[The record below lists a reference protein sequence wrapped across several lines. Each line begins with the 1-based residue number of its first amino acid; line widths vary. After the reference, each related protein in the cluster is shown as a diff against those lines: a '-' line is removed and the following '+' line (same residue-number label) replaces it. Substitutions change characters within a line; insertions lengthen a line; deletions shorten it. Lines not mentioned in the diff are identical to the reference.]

1 MKSRIMLQVD
11 DRRLVEEEWDI
22 PPRGPKEAL
31 LKVEA
36 CGMCGS
42 DLEQYRGTFVANKIT
57 RYPFIPGHEP
67 IGRIVEIGAEA
78 AKTWGVK
85 VGDRVALEPNLSCGR
100 CDLCLRGHYTNCRSH
115 MPPGAPP
122 AYGFTPTDVGH
133 GFWGAYSEYMHL
145 NERTLLYKIP
155 ETMPIALASLYQPLA
170 AGVSWAVQVPQT
182 ELGDSVLILGHGQRG
197 LGAVIAARRA
207 GASQI
212 IVTGTSR
219 SRAKL
224 QVALALGAHHV
235 IESDVENVAER
246 VMQITGGRGVDLVLD
261 VVPVSTQPVVDAVEV
276 AKVGA
281 TIVLSGI
288 KGPVGVSLNVDRIIY
303 KELTVQG
310 VYSQGNKAYREALR
324 ILEEGPQVLNL
335 LHTHEFELNRAEEA
349 LLTLGKEKESPVDPI
364 CITLH
369 PDASTMTLG
378 RSGAVQGSA
387 SAAAGTA
394 ATPARA

>member
-1 MKSRIMLQVD
+1 MKSRVMLQVD
-11 DRRLVEEEWDI
+11 DRQLVEEEWEV
-22 PPRGPKEAL
+22 PPVGAKEAL

-67 IGRIVEIGAEA
+67 IGRIMEIGAEA
-78 AKTWGVK
+78 AKSWGVK

-100 CDLCLRGHYTNCRSH
+100 CDLCLRGRYTNCRSL

-133 GFWGAYSEYMHL
+133 GFWGAYSDYMHL
-145 NERTLLYKIP
+145 HERTLLYKLP
-155 ETMPIALASLYQPLA
+155 ESMPISLASLYQPLA
-170 AGVSWAVQVPQT
+170 AGISWAVQVPQT
-182 ELGDSVLILGHGQRG
+182 QLGDSVLILGHGQRG

-207 GASQI
+207 GASLI

-219 SRAKL
+219 SRTKL

-246 VMQITGGRGVDLVLD
+246 VMQITGGRGVDVILD
-261 VVPVSTQPVVDAVEV
+261 VVPVSTQPIVDAVEV
-276 AKVGA
+276 ARVGA

-288 KGPVGVSLNVDRIIY
+288 KGPIGVSLNVDRIIY
-303 KELTVQG
+303 KELIIKG
-310 VYSQGNKAYREALR
+310 VYSQGNKAYREAFR
-324 ILEEGPQVLNL
+324 ILDEGPQGLDL
-335 LHTHEFELNRAEEA
+335 LHTHEFELSDAVDA
-349 LLTLGKEKESPVDPI
+349 ILTLGKEKQSPVDPI

-369 PDASTMTLG
+369 PDVATMSKGKSGPVLG
-378 RSGAVQGSA
+378 
-387 SAAAGTA
+387 
-394 ATPARA
+394 TPRQT

>member
-1 MKSRIMLQVD
+1 MKSRVMLQVD
-11 DRRLVEEEWDI
+11 DRRLVEEEWEV
-22 PPRGPKEAL
+22 PRVGPKEAL

-36 CGMCGS
+36 CGLCGS

-78 AKTWGVK
+78 AKTWKVK

-100 CDLCLRGHYTNCRSH
+100 CHLCLGGHYTNCRSL

-133 GFWGAYSEYMHL
+133 GFWGAYSDYMHL
-145 NERTLLYKIP
+145 HERTLLYKIP
-155 ETMPIALASLYQPLA
+155 ESMPISLASLYQPLA
-170 AGVSWAVQVPQT
+170 AGISWAVQVPQT
-182 ELGDSVLILGHGQRG
+182 QMGDSVLILGHGQRG
-197 LGAVIAARRA
+197 LGAVVAARRA

-224 QVALALGAHHV
+224 QVARSLGAHHT
-235 IESDVENVAER
+235 IESDVEDVAQR
-246 VMQITGGRGVDLVLD
+246 VMEITGGRGVDVVLD
-261 VVPVSTQPVVDAVEV
+261 VVPVSTQPIVDAVEV

-288 KGPVGVSLNVDRIIY
+288 KGPAGVSLNVDRIIY
-303 KELTVQG
+303 KELQIRG

-335 LHTHEFELNRAEEA
+335 LHTHEFDLSHAEDA
-349 LLTLGKEKESPVDPI
+349 ILTLGREKKSPVDPI
-364 CITLH
+364 CITIH
-369 PDASTMTLG
+369 PDAATMSSG
-378 RSGAVQGSA
+378 ASGAVQEGSA
-387 SAAAGTA
+387 QA
-394 ATPARA
+394 